1 VDDTVNRF
9 LDAMSERQN
18 QVVDMGKW
26 AQLFAFG
33 KQEHILQSTYLTE
46 LP

>member
-1 VDDTVNRF
+1 
-9 LDAMSERQN
+9 MSERQN

-33 KQEHILQSTYLTE
+33 KQNHMLPSIDLTE
-46 LP
+46 SS